1 MFGYLIRR
9 FGQAIIVILGVTF
22 IVFILSQ
29 LIPGGQARAALGPR
43 ATPSQ
48 ISNFNIING
57 YNQPLWVQ
65 YWHYLLGLLKGNLG
79 YSYKNNQSVTSL
91 IAQRLPKTLV
101 LLSVS
106 TILALFIAIPLG
118 MSQAVRRNSVYDYTV
133 TATSFILY
141 AFPAFL
147 LGDLLILFFSFNLNW
162 FPSQPPSTASAW
174 ALFSDPRAFVL
185 PVFTLAALTI
195 AGFSRFMRSSVLD
208 TLTEDYI
215 RTAKAKGGSPRRVLY
230 GHALRNALLPIL
242 TLIGLTLPA
251 IVGGALIVE
260 DIFNYPGMGLLTVQA
275 ASNDDIPLILGTTLV
290 ATVATVL
297 GSLFADVLY
306 AAADPRIRLSGD
318 N

>member
-22 IVFILSQ
+22 IVFSLSQ

-147 LGDLLILFFSFNLNW
+147 LGELLILFFSFNLNW

>member
-147 LGDLLILFFSFNLNW
+147 LGELLILFFSFNLNW

-185 PVFTLAALTI
+185 PVFTLATLTI

>member
-79 YSYKNNQSVTSL
+79 YSYKNNQSVASL

-147 LGDLLILFFSFNLNW
+147 LGELLILFFSFNLNW

>member
-9 FGQAIIVILGVTF
+9 FGQAI

-79 YSYKNNQSVTSL
+79 YSYQNNQAVTSL

-147 LGDLLILFFSFNLNW
+147 LGELLILFFSFNLNW

>member
-101 LLSVS
+101 LLGVS

-147 LGDLLILFFSFNLNW
+147 LGELLILFFSFNLNW

>member
-133 TATSFILY
+133 TATSFIFY

-147 LGDLLILFFSFNLNW
+147 LGELLILFFSFNLNW